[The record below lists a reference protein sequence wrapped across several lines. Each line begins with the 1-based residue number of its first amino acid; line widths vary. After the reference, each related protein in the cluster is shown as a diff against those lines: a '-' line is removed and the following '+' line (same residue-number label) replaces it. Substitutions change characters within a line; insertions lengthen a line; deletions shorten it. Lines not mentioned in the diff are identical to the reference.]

1 MRIQKFEGAVHTLH
15 LHLHLL
21 HTHTLT
27 NLQQSLQYE
36 SNSAI
41 DVQNLVAFLF
51 GFYLKATKTS

>member
-1 MRIQKFEGAVHTLH
+1 MEDARDDDFDVHICKSMYI
-15 LHLHLL
+15 
-21 HTHTLT
+21 
-27 NLQQSLQYE
+27 NMFYVYE